1 MSAKGSHSSAA
12 VEVFHPQPD
21 TLYPL
26 DTTARLAGVERRTV
40 LVYCRHGMI
49 HPAEGHEDETWQF
62 SEETVRV
69 IRRIEDLRET
79 HGVNLAG
86 IRMIMELMNR
96 LEQLEREVRF
106 LRELR

>member
-1 MSAKGSHSSAA
+1 MIAKSTPPNA
-12 VEVFHPQPD
+12 VEIFHPQPD

-49 HPAEGHEDETWQF
+49 RPVVGDEDESWKF

-69 IRRIEDLRET
+69 IRRIEGLRES
-79 HGVNLAG
+79 HGINLAG
-86 IRMIMELMNR
+86 IRMIIDLMNR
-96 LEQLEREVRF
+96 VDELEREVRF